1 MNKAIEKRAAMHKL
15 EKGTYGY
22 IENHKKRQLLK
33 TFIFFLLPAAI
44 FIVGLVTTKTKSNY
58 FTVVALVGSLPACKE
73 LVNVIVFARLHS
85 MPQEL
90 YEKMESHV
98 KGMVAAYELNLTT
111 YEKNYPIQCI
121 IVAGNEVVGYA
132 EQKDLDHRKV
142 EEHIQSILKQNGLS
156 AHIHIFQ
163 DLKQF
168 LERADQLSLTLEER
182 HQDSGRE
189 QSIRDLILAISM

>member
-1 MNKAIEKRAAMHKL
+1 
-15 EKGTYGY
+15 
-22 IENHKKRQLLK
+22 
-33 TFIFFLLPAAI
+33 
-44 FIVGLVTTKTKSNY
+44 
-58 FTVVALVGSLPACKE
+58 
-73 LVNVIVFARLHS
+73 
-85 MPQEL
+85 
-90 YEKMESHV
+90 
-98 KGMVAAYELNLTT
+98 
-111 YEKNYPIQCI
+111 
-121 IVAGNEVVGYA
+121 VAGNEVVGYA